1 MELST
6 IVKNTDL
13 NILYIDITKT
23 AGMAITESFQ
33 VQFPNYTFEGKHHS
47 IQNFIAHGSDIVD
60 DFGRRLVGTC
70 RVVTQHDL
78 EDLHTFSVI
87 RNPYDRMVSLWL
99 WGCQTECTVAAHQC
113 GKSVVR
119 KDILIWEAYFL
130 SLAFKTAVFFQFD
143 ASLADP
149 ETENFT
155 KFGMTP
161 QRNSKLSQ
169 LKS

>member
-23 AGMAITESFQ
+23 AGMAITESLQ

-70 RVVTQHDL
+70 RHLQALVGTCRHLQGGYSAR
-78 EDLHTFSVI
+78 F
-87 RNPYDRMVSLWL
+87 RGP
-99 WGCQTECTVAAHQC
+99 
-113 GKSVVR
+113 
-119 KDILIWEAYFL
+119 AYF
-130 SLAFKTAVFFQFD
+130 
-143 ASLADP
+143 
-149 ETENFT
+149 
-155 KFGMTP
+155 
-161 QRNSKLSQ
+161 
-169 LKS
+169 

>member
-23 AGMAITESFQ
+23 AGMAITESLQ

-70 RVVTQHDL
+70 RHLQGGYSAR
-78 EDLHTFSVI
+78 F
-87 RNPYDRMVSLWL
+87 RGP
-99 WGCQTECTVAAHQC
+99 
-113 GKSVVR
+113 
-119 KDILIWEAYFL
+119 AYFYRDKK
-130 SLAFKTAVFFQFD
+130 SL
-143 ASLADP
+143 
-149 ETENFT
+149 
-155 KFGMTP
+155 
-161 QRNSKLSQ
+161 
-169 LKS
+169 